1 MAKAFSIADTQVH
14 EHILNAAQARFLR
27 YGYTKTTMAE
37 IADDVGMSAANLYRY
52 FDNKQDIAAACAS
65 RFMSARLQRMRHIVR
80 DSSLSPPR
88 KIVAYALALVAHT
101 HEMADEDSLWGEM
114 VEMITRE
121 RPRLVHDKIKTHQ
134 ALLAEI
140 LSAGNDTGEF
150 EIDDVIETARAV
162 YTALVVFDVPLFI
175 GLFPREEFER
185 RAESVATTL
194 IEGLRK
200 H

>member
-1 MAKAFSIADTQVH
+1 
-14 EHILNAAQARFLR
+14 
-27 YGYTKTTMAE
+27 
-37 IADDVGMSAANLYRY
+37 
-52 FDNKQDIAAACAS
+52 
-65 RFMSARLQRMRHIVR
+65 
-80 DSSLSPPR
+80 
-88 KIVAYALALVAHT
+88 
-101 HEMADEDSLWGEM
+101 
-114 VEMITRE
+114 MITRE